1 MKKLLWAALAVS
13 GLWGAWV
20 FAASFNPTATYNT
33 VVDIDGKPYAYQA
46 GMYYDANGNSWT
58 GIPPSKN
65 GYTAVSMA
73 AVNPSGI
80 TLNGAVPATLTNPT
94 LQATNSVDNY
104 TQISIQNKS
113 ATANASAD
121 IIAYPDNVTS
131 SDLTGFMDMGITSS
145 AFSQAAY
152 AITGA
157 NEGYLFMSAP
167 SGAGKSGNMIIAT
180 DATGSANNIV
190 FGTNG
195 FSTLANRR
203 MTIFGTGRVAVGS
216 TTDDGVNTL
225 QVTGAAKMNTSL
237 SVGGSALTLTT
248 GALGLS
254 KMTASASAPGA
265 AGGKLE
271 FVCGTNAGSAKL
283 VVYAGTSGTSV
294 TIIDNIGSGVT
305 GC

>member
-1 MKKLLWAALAVS
+1 MKKILWVLAVVA
-13 GLWGAWV
+13 GIGGIA

-33 VVDIDGKPYAYQA
+33 VVDIDGKAYAYQA
-46 GMYYDANGNSWT
+46 GMYYDAQGNSWP
-58 GIPPSKN
+58 GIPPSRN
-65 GYTAVSMA
+65 GYVAVSMA

-121 IIAYPDNVTS
+121 LIAYPDNVTS

-180 DATGSANNIV
+180 DSTGSSNNIV

-203 MTIFGTGRVAVGS
+203 MTIFGTGRVAIGS
-216 TTDDGVNTL
+216 NTDDGVNSL
-225 QVTGAAKMNTSL
+225 QVTGAARMNTNL
-237 SVGGSALTLTT
+237 TVGASSLTLGT
-248 GALGLS
+248 GSLGVS

-265 AGGKLE
+265 TGGKLE
-271 FVCGTNAGSAKL
+271 MVCGTNSGTAKL
-283 VVYAGTSGTSV
+283 IMYAGTSASPI
-294 TIIDNIGSGVT
+294 TIIDNVGSGVT